1 MLMPMKTNGA
11 ALLYNT
17 IIALKGQNTIGRP
30 PRPPPT
36 VFRAQLVV
44 LLPHWFTA
52 HLTSFFF
59 SPFLL
64 IIICDYLLPTSTT
77 YLNTSPNHFC

>member
-17 IIALKGQNTIGRP
+17 IIALKGQNTFGRP

-44 LLPHWFTA
+44 LLR
-52 HLTSFFF
+52 SG
-59 SPFLL
+59 
-64 IIICDYLLPTSTT
+64 
-77 YLNTSPNHFC
+77 